1 MEIKYSDSEL
11 IHYFSFSDDDNIKRL
26 VDLAEIGYHASVAI
40 EKSEYC
46 NNWDYDQSFPHVF
59 DRLVNNYENEIRYL
73 QDQIDELK
81 NKICDIRERKVESF
95 KQAYEDKL
103 THARNANS
111 LLRRDITNLETTCR
125 DLKSKLALWTTLHQ
139 GLPND

>member
-11 IHYFSFSDDDNIKRL
+11 IHHFSFSDNANIRRL
-26 VDLAEIGYHASVAI
+26 ADLAEVGLYASAVV
-40 EKSEYC
+40 ENNDYFS
-46 NNWDYDQSFPHVF
+46 NWDIDQSYPHVF
-59 DRLVNNYENEIRYL
+59 ERLIRKYEDDIEYL

-81 NKICDIRERKVESF
+81 NKICDIREKKTESF
-95 KQAYEDKL
+95 KQDYEVKL
-103 THARNANS
+103 SHARNANS